1 MSLQIVTVQ
10 HRRFDFSVGRSFRDR
25 LQRAW
30 AAGATTI
37 ALDFSE
43 CVSIDSL
50 GVSILV
56 AAHRERPAGTRIVVC
71 GLGEAVREVLEIT
84 QLHRIFDVYAS
95 ANAARHAA

>member
-1 MSLQIVTVQ
+1 MTIQTVAIE
-10 HRRFDFSVGRSFRDR
+10 HRRFDYSVGRVFHDR

-37 ALDFSE
+37 VLDFSD
-43 CVSIDSL
+43 CVSLDSL

-56 AAHRERPAGTRIVVC
+56 AAHRARPAGTRIVVC
-71 GLGEAVREVLEIT
+71 GLSEAVREVLEIT